1 MEMASEE
8 GQALEPE
15 LVCWKKSVE
24 LLLKV
29 VDWKGGASL
38 QKVGSYGK
46 QEGSNNQFGK
56 GKATF

>member
-1 MEMASEE
+1 MASEE
-8 GQALEPE
+8 CQALESE
-15 LVCWKKSVE
+15 LLCWKKSVE

-38 QKVGSYGK
+38 HKVGSYGE
-46 QEGSNNQFGK
+46 QEGSKNQFGR